1 MSHAYMG
8 NSQVLQEI
16 IFLSSELLKPP
27 GSSTLNATSLLE
39 DTMEDTS
46 PLVDL
51 DKIPG
56 TAQWLEEFLCPSHPC
71 NLEKPGKLLD

>member
-56 TAQWLEEFLCPSHPC
+56 TAQWLEDVPLPIPPTQPR
-71 NLEKPGKLLD
+71 KAW

>member
-39 DTMEDTS
+39 DMMEDTS
-46 PLVDL
+46 NLVDL
-51 DKIPG
+51 DRYQG
-56 TAQWLEEFLCPSHPC
+56 LLSGWRSSSAHPTHAT
-71 NLEKPGKLLD
+71 

>member
-56 TAQWLEEFLCPSHPC
+56 TAQWLGDAPLPIPPTQPR
-71 NLEKPGKLLD
+71 KAW